1 MDDAVLKLVDDVLA
15 NVPAA
20 LREACSCRGI
30 LAGLETA
37 GAFDVRTLWTLLEQ
51 DYAEVK
57 QSISGAALPAIVAK
71 LKEALLLLPA
81 SAVPATPGPL
91 FQVDVLFRSRAAV
104 FELMP
109 PIAVLAGASAMG
121 SSPLFAALDLLFR
134 RYNITTVDELA
145 ILLRQDGN
153 GAADY
158 ITGSDN
164 RQAA

>member
-15 NVPAA
+15 NAPAA

-37 GAFDVRTLWTLLEQ
+37 GAFDVRTLRTLLEQ

-109 PIAVLAGASAMG
+109 QPPRLQVLASTRPANGR
-121 SSPLFAALDLLFR
+121 LAAGNRIR
-134 RYNITTVDELA
+134 RH
-145 ILLRQDGN
+145 
-153 GAADY
+153 
-158 ITGSDN
+158 
-164 RQAA
+164 